1 MQVRKFAIFI
11 RTWFLFCRGIIYE
24 FAFLFFFFFIRDLF
38 SIPWIISY
46 TYEEVNICDTRNW
59 LYRRIIIEYF
69 PFVRR
74 YFELNNEFFYSIGIF
89 FEFVSTRV
97 YVNGV
102 TLEHVKHSIFSY
114 MRIGEHEI
122 LCSINHGAPM

>member
-69 PFVRR
+69 PFVRWH
-74 YFELNNEFFYSIGIF
+74 FELNNEFFYSIGIF
-89 FEFVSTRV
+89 FEFVQRAFMLMV
-97 YVNGV
+97 
-102 TLEHVKHSIFSY
+102 LHSSMWNTQFFSY